1 MRKTKYNALG
11 ALKPMNFRAFPQFR
25 EDYQK
30 AIDEINETKNN
41 ERIKELA
48 AVGGESLEVVKAK
61 LDADKDYRDAVSWK

>member
-1 MRKTKYNALG
+1 MG